1 MSRESTILLTGANG
15 QIGHALRER
24 LGRFGTVVAT
34 SRDGS
39 VGRVLDLASPD
50 SIRDSVRALKPTLI
64 VNPAAYT
71 AVDRAESEPE
81 LASRINAHAPAV
93 FAAEARRCGAALVHF
108 STDYVY
114 DGQGDEPRDE
124 GADTGPLNV
133 YGRTKLA
140 GDQAIVDSG
149 VPHLILRT
157 SWVYSLRGANF
168 LLTMRRLLAERA
180 NVRVV
185 ADQIG
190 APTWSVTVAEALI
203 GALDSI
209 HADGI
214 ADIASASGIYH
225 VTARGET
232 SWHGFALA
240 IRDEL
245 GLDCAIDPIA
255 STDWPTP
262 ACRPLNSRLDCAR
275 FERRFNVELPDWRVA
290 LRRCLQEGD

>member
-1 MSRESTILLTGANG
+1 MSGESTILLTGASG
-15 QIGHALRER
+15 QIGHALRGA
-24 LGRFGTVVAT
+24 LTRFGRVVET

-39 VGRVLDLASPD
+39 VGRVLDLADPD
-50 SIRDSVRALKPTLI
+50 SIRASVRALKPTLI

-93 FAAEARRCGAALVHF
+93 FAAEARRCGAGLVHF

-114 DGQGDEPRDE
+114 DGRDDQPRDE
-124 GADTGPLNV
+124 SANTGPLNV

-140 GDQAIVDSG
+140 GDRAIVDSG

-157 SWVYSLRGANF
+157 SWVYSTRGANF
-168 LLTMRRLLAERA
+168 LLTMRRLLTERA

-203 GALDSI
+203 AALEAVSRN
-209 HADGI
+209 GVF
-214 ADIASASGIYH
+214 DIASCSGVYH
-225 VTARGET
+225 VTASGAT
-232 SWHGFALA
+232 SWHGFATA

-245 GLDCAIDPIA
+245 GLDCEIEPIA
-255 STDWPTP
+255 SADWPTP
-262 ACRPLNSRLDCAR
+262 ARRPLNSRLDCTR
-275 FERRFNVELPDWRVA
+275 FEQRFGVELPDWRVA
-290 LRRCLQEGD
+290 LRRCLQAGD